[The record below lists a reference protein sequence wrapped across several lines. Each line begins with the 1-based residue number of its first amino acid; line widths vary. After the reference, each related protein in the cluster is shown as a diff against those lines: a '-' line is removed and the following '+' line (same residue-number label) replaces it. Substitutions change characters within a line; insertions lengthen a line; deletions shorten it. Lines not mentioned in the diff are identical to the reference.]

1 MFPRMIDQLETL
13 AKNNGERVRRSS
25 KAGRYAKMMFYLE
38 DYAQG
43 MAVFYQMMEAPSQPQ
58 QQPAAGTPGML
69 PMQAP

>member
-1 MFPRMIDQLETL
+1 
-13 AKNNGERVRRSS
+13 
-25 KAGRYAKMMFYLE
+25 LE